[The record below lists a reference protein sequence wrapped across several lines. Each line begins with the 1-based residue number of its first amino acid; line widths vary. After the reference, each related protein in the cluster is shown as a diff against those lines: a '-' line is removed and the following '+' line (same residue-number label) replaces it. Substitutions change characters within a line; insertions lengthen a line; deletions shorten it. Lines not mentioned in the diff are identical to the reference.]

1 MKRNQFYRYI
11 NIIILLVYLTTL
23 NAKVHTPIEDEENII
38 LMISGKEI
46 TYYEL
51 DDGLIYDNIGIQYDI
66 GDSIQVGIYSR
77 TIMASAEKKNKK
89 YGFTVQINDN
99 EPQKLKY
106 KKKGSDV
113 TSPERPGWNY
123 SKSGTWY
130 FYLPIQENGY
140 TIKIEPLDRKPV
152 VYLRL
157 TTNRIKK
164 KGRFTEVIKTVN
176 HQKKIKIE
184 TKRQGEKKKET
195 ISTLWYPLNGS
206 NLQQFEIKGP
216 STVRIYSR
224 ILFDNNRQM
233 DDYYIL
239 VREDGIDLGNYY
251 FKSEKSIE
259 SSVVVSQD
267 YVGKW
272 RSLWLN
278 IPYGRHHYTFSLPNM
293 EANKDKTIFIRLKKW
308 KEKEE

>member
-1 MKRNQFYRYI
+1 MKQNQFYRYI
-11 NIIILLVYLTTL
+11 NIITLLVYLTTL
-23 NAKVHTPIEDEENII
+23 NARVHTPIEDEKNII

-51 DDGLIYDNIGIQYDI
+51 DDGLIYDNIGKQYDI

-77 TIMASAEKKNKK
+77 TIMASAKKKNKK
-89 YGFTVQINDN
+89 YGFIVQINDN

-106 KKKGSDV
+106 KKEGSNV

-184 TKRQGEKKKET
+184 TKRQGEKKKEP

-216 STVRIYSR
+216 STVRIFSR

-233 DDYYIL
+233 DNYYIL

-259 SSVVVSQD
+259 SSVVVSRD

-272 RSLWLN
+272 RSLLLN
-278 IPYGRHHYTFSLPNM
+278 IPAGKHYYTFSLPSM
-293 EANKDKTIFIRLKKW
+293 EANQDKTIFIRLKEW
-308 KEKEE
+308 KEE

>member
-23 NAKVHTPIEDEENII
+23 NARVHTPIEDEKNII

-164 KGRFTEVIKTVN
+164 RGKFTEVIKTVN

-259 SSVVVSQD
+259 SSVVVSRD

-278 IPYGRHHYTFSLPNM
+278 IPDGRHYYTFSLPNM
-293 EANKDKTIFIRLKKW
+293 EANKDKTIFIRLKEW
-308 KEKEE
+308 KEK

>member
-1 MKRNQFYRYI
+1 MKQNQFYSHI
-11 NIIILLVYLTTL
+11 NIIILLLYLATL
-23 NAKVHTPIEDEENII
+23 NARVHTPIEDEKNII

-51 DDGLIYDNIGIQYDI
+51 DDGLIYDNIGKQYDL

-77 TIMASAEKKNKK
+77 TIMASADKKNKK
-89 YGFTVQINDN
+89 FGFIVQINDN

-106 KKKGSDV
+106 KKESSDV

-130 FYLPIQENGY
+130 FYLPIQENRY

-164 KGRFTEVIKTVN
+164 KGIFTEVIKTVN

-239 VREDGIDLGNYY
+239 VREDGIDLGTYY

-259 SSVVVSQD
+259 SSVVVSRD

-272 RSLWLN
+272 RSLLLN
-278 IPYGRHHYTFSLPNM
+278 IPAGKHYYTFSLPSM
-293 EANKDKTIFIRLKKW
+293 EANKDKTIFIRLKEW
-308 KEKEE
+308 KEK

>member
-11 NIIILLVYLTTL
+11 NIIILLVYLTAL
-23 NAKVHTPIEDEENII
+23 NARVHTPIEDEKNII
-38 LMISGKEI
+38 LIISGKEI

-51 DDGLIYDNIGIQYDI
+51 DDGMIYDNIGMQYNI

-89 YGFTVQINDN
+89 YGFIVQINDN

-106 KKKGSDV
+106 KKEGSNV

-164 KGRFTEVIKTVN
+164 KGRFTGVIKTVN
-176 HQKKIKIE
+176 HQDRWRIE
-184 TKRQGEKKKET
+184 TRKESDT
-195 ISTLWYPLNGS
+195 GADVTTTYWYPLLGNKQQQYEISGPAS
-206 NLQQFEIKGP
+206 VRMFTRVQFENGDKE
-216 STVRIYSR
+216 
-224 ILFDNNRQM
+224 Q
-233 DDYYIL
+233 DYYIQI
-239 VREDGIDLGNYY
+239 REDGYDLGTYY
-251 FKSEKSIE
+251 LQSEISDKSFVAKT
-259 SSVVVSQD
+259 QKP
-267 YVGKW
+267 VGKW
-272 RSLWLN
+272 RSIWLS
-278 IPYGRHHYTFSLPNM
+278 IPKGRHYYTFTLPNIDD
-293 EANKDKTIFIRLKKW
+293 NLDKSVFIRI
-308 KEKEE
+308 KEWEQKQ

>member
-23 NAKVHTPIEDEENII
+23 NARVHTPIEDEKNII

-89 YGFTVQINDN
+89 YGFLVQINDN
-99 EPQKLKY
+99 EPKKLKY

-216 STVRIYSR
+216 STVRIFSR

-233 DDYYIL
+233 DDYYIF
-239 VREDGIDLGNYY
+239 VREDGIDLGTYY

-259 SSVVVSQD
+259 SSVAVSRD

-272 RSLWLN
+272 RSLWMN
-278 IPYGRHHYTFSLPNM
+278 IPDGRHYYTFSLPNM
-293 EANKDKTIFIRLKKW
+293 EANKDKTIFIRLKEW
-308 KEKEE
+308 KEK

>member
-23 NAKVHTPIEDEENII
+23 DARVHTPIEDEKNII

-51 DDGLIYDNIGIQYDI
+51 DDGMIYDNIGMQYDI

-89 YGFTVQINDN
+89 YGFIVQINDN
-99 EPQKLKY
+99 EPKKLQY

-164 KGRFTEVIKTVN
+164 KGKFTEVIKTVN

-184 TKRQGEKKKET
+184 TKRQGEEKKEP

-206 NLQQFEIKGP
+206 NLQQFEINGP

-224 ILFDNNRQM
+224 ILFDSNQLIE
-233 DDYYIL
+233 DYYIF
-239 VREDGIDLGNYY
+239 VREDGIDLGTYY
-251 FKSEKSIE
+251 FQTEKSTE
-259 SSVVVSQD
+259 SSVIDSKETVS
-267 YVGKW
+267 KW

-278 IPYGRHHYTFSLPNM
+278 IPDGKHYYTFSL
-293 EANKDKTIFIRLKKW
+293 ANLAENQGNSVFIRLKEW
-308 KEKEE
+308 TEE

>member
-1 MKRNQFYRYI
+1 M
-11 NIIILLVYLTTL
+11 
-23 NAKVHTPIEDEENII
+23 
-38 LMISGKEI
+38 
-46 TYYEL
+46 
-51 DDGLIYDNIGIQYDI
+51 
-66 GDSIQVGIYSR
+66 
-77 TIMASAEKKNKK
+77 
-89 YGFTVQINDN
+89 
-99 EPQKLKY
+99 
-106 KKKGSDV
+106 

-164 KGRFTEVIKTVN
+164 KGRFTEIIKTVN
-176 HQKKIKIE
+176 HQNKIKIE
-184 TKRQGEKKKET
+184 TKRKGEQKKET
-195 ISTLWYPLNGS
+195 ITTLWYPLNGS

-216 STVRIYSR
+216 SKVRIFSR
-224 ILFDNNRQM
+224 ILFDNNQQM

-239 VREDGIDLGNYY
+239 IKEDGIDLGTYY
-251 FKSEKSIE
+251 FKTEKSIE
-259 SSVVVSQD
+259 SSMVLSRD

-278 IPYGRHHYTFSLPNM
+278 IPEGKSLLILVDDVGRNFLIDDLLENSAHGFPLGFRWRAP
-293 EANKDKTIFIRLKKW
+293 EALQPALDLLQFKCENACA
-308 KEKEE
+308 

>member
-1 MKRNQFYRYI
+1 MKQNQFYRYI

-23 NAKVHTPIEDEENII
+23 NARVHIPIEDEENII

-51 DDGLIYDNIGIQYDI
+51 DDGLIYDNIGKQYDI

-77 TIMASAEKKNKK
+77 TIMASEKKKNKK
-89 YGFTVQINDN
+89 YGFIVQINDN

-106 KKKGSDV
+106 KKEGSDV

-164 KGRFTEVIKTVN
+164 KGRFTGVIKTVN
-176 HQKKIKIE
+176 HQDRWRIE
-184 TKRQGEKKKET
+184 TRKESDT
-195 ISTLWYPLNGS
+195 GADVTTTYWYPLLGNKQQQYEISGPAS
-206 NLQQFEIKGP
+206 VRMFTRVQFENGDKE
-216 STVRIYSR
+216 
-224 ILFDNNRQM
+224 Q
-233 DDYYIL
+233 DYYIRI
-239 VREDGIDLGNYY
+239 REDGYDLGTYY
-251 FKSEKSIE
+251 LQSEISDKSFVAKT
-259 SSVVVSQD
+259 QKP
-267 YVGKW
+267 VGKW
-272 RSLWLN
+272 RSIWLS
-278 IPYGRHHYTFSLPNM
+278 IPKGRHYYTFTLPNIDD
-293 EANKDKTIFIRLKKW
+293 NLDKSVFIRIKAW
-308 KEKEE
+308 EETQ